1 MVSKR
6 NLLFQQW
13 NFTFE
18 RFALGWPPFLNNCPE
33 PFSKTGHNRRA
44 PNRPNQPTFLLTVQ
58 DFKLCKKDHT
68 FHICLA
74 NAVHKRHVNT
84 SLQLFFRVPIF
95 LRDLQI
101 SLDTSKE
108 AITRNFFGVS
118 FGRFAILGSFAIP
131 ICTPHRLTL
140 FLHPIL
146 ANQLTIKGI
155 HQHHLRP
162 RSGRTP
168 NKSWDTEKDRN
179 DSHQNK
185 IHILGVAPSQQQ
197 WQVKVYRDSL
207 LKLVHNPGGHCYW
220 EGAIPNTYLKSSK
233 GENELRALIQIYLYP
248 PGNKNISHLWKR
260 FNSSWK
266 IAFSQGISWFP
277 GRYPTK
283 QNMKFSALN
292 EIFLFYLNPSTF

>member
-74 NAVHKRHVNT
+74 NAVHKRQVNT
-84 SLQLFFRVPIF
+84 SLQLFFQVPLF
-95 LRDLQI
+95 LRDLPNIFGHLKI
-101 SLDTSKE
+101 SQLQVELFLGFFLGE
-108 AITRNFFGVS
+108 ASQFSRS
-118 FGRFAILGSFAIP
+118 FKAIP
-131 ICTPHRLTL
+131 NLHCLTILTL

-162 RSGRTP
+162 RSRQHPPT
-168 NKSWDTEKDRN
+168 
-179 DSHQNK
+179 
-185 IHILGVAPSQQQ
+185 
-197 WQVKVYRDSL
+197 
-207 LKLVHNPGGHCYW
+207 NPGTPKKTETIRTKTKYISW
-220 EGAIPNTYLKSSK
+220 VWPLPRIPVASK
-233 GENELRALIQIYLYP
+233 GL
-248 PGNKNISHLWKR
+248 
-260 FNSSWK
+260 
-266 IAFSQGISWFP
+266 
-277 GRYPTK
+277 
-283 QNMKFSALN
+283 
-292 EIFLFYLNPSTF
+292 